1 MGTINV
7 CNAVN
12 PNICTMGSA
21 VCQIQGPAT
30 SYSCGMASNF
40 VISDYGGDVNDT
52 ICPGVRITYTNGDLC
67 PALQTN
73 RSTVLD
79 IGCSVNNTGTVT
91 SVTEGD
97 ACDYAA
103 QMLAGA
109 ACGYIPGTSVTPSV
123 SYSPIPTLLMLHL
136 QAAVVLILG
145 FGGLLVLLVLYSW
158 LLLLQ
163 GQVSLSTRRRE
174 VLMTLWA
181 ITMIKFYQ

>member
-1 MGTINV
+1 
-7 CNAVN
+7 
-12 PNICTMGSA
+12 MGSA

-123 SYSPIPTLLMLHL
+123 SYSPIPTNSTDASPSSSGGVDSWVWWTLG
-136 QAAVVLILG
+136 AVGI
-145 FGGLLVLLVLYSW
+145 VLLVVVIAGAGFFVYKKKRSTYD
-158 LLLLQ
+158 
-163 GQVSLSTRRRE
+163 SLGD
-174 VLMTLWA
+174 
-181 ITMIKFYQ
+181 YDD